1 MHLILKQILV
11 ATSFLIL
18 LASCKKDKV
27 DEPASSLENTYG
39 FGVLQKVRGI
49 WNGPVTSTT
58 ALGGFPE
65 WIVDFRPISENQ
77 ISAKNELDTV
87 NNILMSFFIAK
98 YNNEYRVAF
107 RNGGGFAGSQRISY
121 FLCDSVFES
130 SNESFYRFSE
140 IKSNT
145 QRAYTN
151 VILKGDSL
159 KIHSF
164 TNRYNTQ
171 SEATPHMAWNAKLQ
185 DLSSSDDAKNLFN
198 FPKKTLTKDFSNS
211 FNGMNETIFYNTTN
225 EPYPNEDHPH
235 LGSASISYSFASTLN
250 PDFNKNVIII
260 LSTRPLINGF
270 NFNPSDLRYRS
281 RYVILPAS
289 KTNFTFDYMHP
300 GSYYVY
306 ALYDNDVNNNFGSGD
321 WISTASSSFTLA
333 PKGSSTGAAQ
343 INFVIP

>member
-1 MHLILKQILV
+1 MGFNLKQILFV
-11 ATSFLIL
+11 FIL
-18 LASCKKDKV
+18 LIASCKKDKIN
-27 DEPASSLENTYG
+27 EPGSSLENTYG
-39 FGVLQKVRGI
+39 YGVLQKVRGI

-58 ALGGFPE
+58 ALGSFPE

-87 NNILMSFFIAK
+87 NNILMSFFITK

-121 FLCDSVFES
+121 FLADSVYES

-140 IKSNT
+140 IINGT
-145 QRAYTN
+145 FRAYTN
-151 VILKGDSL
+151 VIVKGDSL

-171 SEATPHMAWNAKLQ
+171 TEATPHMAWNAKLQ
-185 DLSSSDDAKNLFN
+185 DLTSSDAAKNLFN

-211 FNGMNETIFYNTTN
+211 FSGLNESIFYNSTS

-235 LGSASISYSFASTLN
+235 LGSATINYSFASNLTPN
-250 PDFNKNVIII
+250 AGKNVIII
-260 LSTRPLINGF
+260 LSTQPLINGF
-270 NFNPSDLRYRS
+270 NFNPSNLRYRS
-281 RYVILPAS
+281 RYVILPS
-289 KTNFTFDYMHP
+289 TTTSFTFDYMHP
-300 GSYYVY
+300 GTYYTY
-306 ALYDNDVNNNFGSGD
+306 ALYDNDGNNNFGSGD

-333 PKGSSTGAAQ
+333 PKGTATGAAQ